1 MRRTASLCM
10 VAVALP
16 WAVAQSTT
24 PASSPPSSPSSSP
37 ALASAT
43 PIPVIGVR
51 TGIDKVTGK
60 PPARLNINGL
70 WAKGGAQ
77 WHLYILALSELQ
89 ALNETN
95 ELSYF
100 AVAGIHGYPHS
111 AWNGVGHVDGA
122 PSNRG
127 FCPHGELLFQTWHR
141 PYVALFEQ
149 ILVARAV
156 DIASRYPPDL
166 LPEYMAAAESLRQ
179 PYWDWAMNP
188 ALPVAATRLNMTVQA
203 PEGRRVI
210 PNPLYTYKFQRLKV
224 EEGFGDSALT
234 HYPQTIRCSRSGGV
248 LNDAN
253 ESNEGL
259 LLAARDLTGS
269 VYDVFTRVNTYD
281 GMSSS
286 SFENAHNLI
295 HLRAGC
301 NNGTMADIN
310 WSAFEP
316 LFMLHHCNV
325 DRLVAMWQTIYYNN
339 SMFTSSALS
348 GGQFGTPANTV
359 ITADSPLKPFFRAP
373 SAATTNGNST
383 LLEFHTSNTVANV
396 SVFGYTYPEL
406 PDWSLPAEARAEQ
419 VRAKVNALY
428 GDMVGDDGATTLE
441 TGPLNRMGKGT
452 TRDYW
457 VVEMSVERGELA
469 GRLPATVSLFIR
481 GESIG
486 RMTLLGM
493 PCEGVA
499 RESVPVQDI
508 RVGNGTLKD
517 LDRES
522 VVGYL
527 KREVGVGIKG
537 ANGEEVSVGNVPS
550 LGVVVL
556 DMEYAPRTNLSS
568 FPVFNGKVTRW
579 PVEVRQDLGV
589 NETRSLRRG
598 VVRWK

>member
-1 MRRTASLCM
+1 MRRNASLCM
-10 VAVALP
+10 AAVALP
-16 WAVAQSTT
+16 WAAAQAIT
-24 PASSPPSSPSSSP
+24 PASSPPLSPLSST

-43 PIPVIGVR
+43 PIPVIGAR

-77 WHLYILALSELQ
+77 WNLYLLALSELQ
-89 ALNETN
+89 ALNETG
-95 ELSYF
+95 ESSYF
-100 AVAGIHGYPHS
+100 ALAGIHGFPHS
-111 AWNGVGHVDGA
+111 AWNGVDHVDGA
-122 PSNRG
+122 PTNVG

-156 DIASRYPPDL
+156 EIASRYPPDM

-188 ALPVAATRLNMTVQA
+188 TLPPAATRINMTVRA
-203 PEGRRVI
+203 PEGLRVI
-210 PNPLYTYKFQRLKV
+210 PNPLYTYRFQRLDVQK
-224 EEGFGDSALT
+224 GFGGQLT
-234 HYPQTIRCSRSGGV
+234 QYPQTIRCPGSGGV
-248 LNDAN
+248 LNNAT
-253 ESNEGL
+253 ESNTL
-259 LLAARDLTGS
+259 LLLSARDLTGS
-269 VYDVFTRVNTYD
+269 VYDVFTRINTFD
-281 GMSSS
+281 EMRSS
-286 SFENAHNLI
+286 SFENPHNLVHI
-295 HLRAGC
+295 RAAC
-301 NNGTMADIN
+301 DGTMSDIN
-310 WSAFEP
+310 WSAFDP

-325 DRLVAMWQTIYYNN
+325 DRLVAMWQAIYYNN
-339 SMFTSSALS
+339 SMFTGSTTSN
-348 GGQFGTPANTV
+348 GQFGTPQQTV

-373 SAATTNGNST
+373 SATNDNST
-383 LLEFHTSNTVANV
+383 AGGPLEFHTSNTVANI

-406 PDWSLPAEARAEQ
+406 PDWSLPAEIRAEQ

-428 GDMVGDDGATTLE
+428 GDKAGDDGATTLE

-457 VVEMSVERGELA
+457 VVEVSVERGELA

-499 RESVPVQDI
+499 REVVPVQDV

-517 LDRES
+517 LDRGS
-522 VVGYL
+522 VVQYL
-527 KREVGVGIKG
+527 KGEVGVGIRG
-537 ANGEEVSVGNVPS
+537 ADGSEISVGNVPS
-550 LGVVVL
+550 LGVVVI
-556 DMEYAPRTNLSS
+556 DMEYAPRTNQSS

-589 NETRSLRRG
+589 NQTRSWRRE
-598 VVRWK
+598 VVQRLK